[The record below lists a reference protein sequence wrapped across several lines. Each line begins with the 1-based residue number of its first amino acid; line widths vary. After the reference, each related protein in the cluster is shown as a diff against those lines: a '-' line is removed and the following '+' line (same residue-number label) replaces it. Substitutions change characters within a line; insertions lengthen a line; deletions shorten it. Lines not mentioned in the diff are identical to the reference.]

1 MARALG
7 ALLVA
12 ASALAWGQHPRD
24 TQHPMYWEHTS
35 PDTISRAEVSEVDD
49 PFFPNGDLSL
59 PSLFPSAGA
68 REVEDDDGMEEV
80 HAEGHVGRDEE
91 EEDDDVEEGA
101 SHQDL
106 AAHIAELKEYFKDV
120 DRNRDGHLSPH
131 ELRLAGVRENGLSE
145 DEAEEVVALLGGGKG
160 GITWERYVETLA
172 ESGRGFEAATRPR
185 RGGTGHSPHDAKSGD
200 ARGDARGAWRPAKG
214 GRGAAGNV
222 GGAGAGAAR
231 GREGEEDAPL
241 YTAEDWERMEREE
254 REEGA
259 EEGGEDAAFRL
270 AEDLS
275 DHDFD
280 PDDPGKV
287 CEVTALQG
295 DVKAL

>member
-1 MARALG
+1 
-7 ALLVA
+7 
-12 ASALAWGQHPRD
+12 
-24 TQHPMYWEHTS
+24 MYWEHTS

-68 REVEDDDGMEEV
+68 REVEDDDGIEEV
-80 HAEGHVGRDEE
+80 HAEGHIGREGED
-91 EEDDDVEEGA
+91 DDDVEEGA

-106 AAHIAELKEYFKDV
+106 AAHIAELKEHFKDV

-145 DEAEEVVALLGGGKG
+145 DEAEEVVALLGGGEG

-172 ESGRGFEAATRPR
+172 ERGRGFEAATRPFG
-185 RGGTGHSPHDAKSGD
+185 GGTGGHSPQRAKSGEARGG
-200 ARGDARGAWRPAKG
+200 ARGDARGAWRPTKG

-222 GGAGAGAAR
+222 GGAGGGAAR
-231 GREGEEDAPL
+231 GREDGGGGGGRDGSRDGGMEGGRDGGEEDAPL
-241 YTAEDWERMEREE
+241 YTAEDWERMD

-259 EEGGEDAAFRL
+259 EEGGEDAASRL
-270 AEDLS
+270 AEDLL

-280 PDDPGKV
+280 PDDPGK
-287 CEVTALQG
+287 TL
-295 DVKAL
+295 